1 MIESID
7 EMIEPEN
14 LLEADDFRDALVG
27 VGQRCSQPDVLI
39 YDVDKVI
46 EILMT
51 RDEMSYEEAR
61 DYYEYNMLGS
71 WVGDKTPIWMERM
84 EPNVLAQI

>member
-7 EMIEPEN
+7 ELIEPER
-14 LLEADDFRDALVG
+14 LLEADDFRNAIIG
-27 VGQRCSQPDVLI
+27 VGQRCGQPDLLI

-51 RDEMSYEEAR
+51 DHELTCEDAR
-61 DYYEYNMLGS
+61 EYYEFNVLGS
-71 WVGDKTPIWMERM
+71 WVGDKTPMWMERM
-84 EPNVLAQI
+84 EPNVLAQV

>member
-7 EMIEPEN
+7 EMMEPEN
-14 LLEADDFRDALVG
+14 LLEADNFRDAVIG
-27 VGQRCSQPDVLI
+27 VGQRCGQPNVLI

-46 EILMT
+46 DILMT
-51 RDEMSYEEAR
+51 RDELSYEEAW

-71 WVGDKTPIWMERM
+71 WVGEKTPIWMERM
-84 EPNVLAQI
+84 EPNVLAHV